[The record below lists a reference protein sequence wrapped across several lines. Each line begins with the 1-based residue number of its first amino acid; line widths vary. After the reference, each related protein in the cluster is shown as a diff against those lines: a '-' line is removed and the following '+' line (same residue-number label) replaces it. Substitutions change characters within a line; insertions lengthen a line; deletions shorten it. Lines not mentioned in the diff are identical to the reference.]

1 MSMDFLEQ
9 LVSVETGVWNA
20 VEQELL
26 RSDRIGLGTLMALR
40 VVHRHGGE
48 GRVQDVSAAL
58 SITVGA
64 ASKFVDRLERDG
76 LAERRPNPEDRRSSL
91 VVLTQVGDD
100 ARESAERVAQQVV
113 ADILGDGTDAEILA
127 PVLSRLAARVST
139 LRNGVLA

>member
-1 MSMDFLEQ
+1 MSMDFFEL

-40 VVHRHGGE
+40 VVHRQDGE

-64 ASKFVDRLERDG
+64 ASKLVDRLERDG
-76 LAERRPNPEDRRSSL
+76 LAVRRPNPEDRRSSL
-91 VVLTQVGDD
+91 IALTSAGEE
-100 ARESAERVAQQVV
+100 ARESAERVAQQIV
-113 ADILGDGTDAEILA
+113 ADILGDGSDAEILI
-127 PVLSRLAARVST
+127 PVLTRIGARVSAA
-139 LRNGVLA
+139 RSGVLA